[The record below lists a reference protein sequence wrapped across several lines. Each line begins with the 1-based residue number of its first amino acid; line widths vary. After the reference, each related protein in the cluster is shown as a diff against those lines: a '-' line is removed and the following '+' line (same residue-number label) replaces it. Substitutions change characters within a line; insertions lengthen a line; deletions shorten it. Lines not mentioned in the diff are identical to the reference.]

1 MTTTTLTAA
10 PRRMTTTISRDG
22 LGIGGPR
29 LVTDD
34 ASVLCVTA
42 LPFADIAM
50 AVAGGAFDT
59 PGAYILKGVSPDDGM
74 PAAYVGE
81 SGKLGRR
88 LQEHAAD
95 ADKAFAT
102 EVYVLYDADGHRL
115 DKNDAVHL
123 QRRLIELVEQ
133 ASVARLVN
141 STSACP
147 AKIGQGRIATV
158 DKMLV
163 DALPLLF
170 DAGCRL
176 LSPAPVPPKV
186 AATAKVETC
195 VSVVK
200 AAPPPVATEAA
211 ADETAEEEDDG
222 GPMEI
227 GVSTTPIGVEELELA
242 YSDLWARGY
251 DYKDRVVV
259 AAGSEMRV
267 MTNSSA
273 NDLTKAR
280 RDRLIEA
287 QAFDDC
293 GGDRDRRRLRIAV
306 AFPSRAIA
314 AKVLCGAHV
323 ASDKWRPLNAARPLM
338 FDA

>member
-1 MTTTTLTAA
+1 MTTTLNAA
-10 PRRMTTTISRDG
+10 SRRMTTTISRDG

-34 ASVLCVTA
+34 ASTLCVTA

-59 PGAYILKGVSPDDGM
+59 PGAYILSSVSPVDGM
-74 PAAYVGE
+74 PAVYVGE
-81 SGKLGRR
+81 SGRLGRR

-102 EVYVLYDADGHRL
+102 EVYVLYDLDGHRL

-123 QRRLIELVEQ
+123 QRRLIELVEK
-133 ASVARLVN
+133 ANVARLVN
-141 STSACP
+141 STSACA

-158 DKMLV
+158 DKMLA
-163 DALPLLF
+163 DALHLLF
-170 DAGCRL
+170 DAGCRV
-176 LSPAPVPPKV
+176 LSPTPVPRMV
-186 AATAKVETC
+186 TATAAVEAN
-195 VSVVK
+195 VST
-200 AAPPPVATEAA
+200 AQDAPPLAAVA
-211 ADETAEEEDDG
+211 ADETGEEDDG

-251 DYKDRVVV
+251 DYKDRFVV
-259 AAGSEMRV
+259 AAGSEMRL
-267 MTNSSA
+267 MTNDSA
-273 NDLTKAR
+273 NELTKAR
-280 RDRLIEA
+280 RSRLLEA
-287 QAFDDC
+287 HAFDEC